1 MSKEPEPR
9 APRPAPRRVIDWPR
23 AARLFD
29 QGLTVAEVAER
40 IGCSRSA
47 LTRRRRTDP
56 RFQNRTEPP
65 VEVAPEEDAADLR
78 PSLQRVVERELRS
91 GGLRVGLW
99 LASRLKLVTPPDE
112 NTPEEELR
120 QMLSAL
126 SPEELR
132 EFQSLQDQP

>member
-1 MSKEPEPR
+1 RFLDCNPVVGDADASDPHGRPLDFRSIFLYKWHADSQAPGVFRPPSRPGSPETILMSKEPEPR
-9 APRPAPRRVIDWPR
+9 APRRAPRRVIDWPR

-78 PSLQRVVERELRS
+78 
-91 GGLRVGLW
+91 
-99 LASRLKLVTPPDE
+99 
-112 NTPEEELR
+112 
-120 QMLSAL
+120 
-126 SPEELR
+126 
-132 EFQSLQDQP
+132 